1 VVAQRLLERELDV
14 SRRNATMYDGAVE
27 RRALAITGVVQGV
40 GFRPFVHG
48 LASRL
53 KLGGFVTN
61 DAGGVQIEVEGDA
74 HALAAFEH
82 ELTASAPPLA
92 RIESI
97 GRRRIDLRGDRFF
110 RIESSRSDGNR
121 AIYVCPDV
129 ATCDACVR
137 ELFDPLN
144 RRYRYPFINCT
155 ACGPRLTIVTGS
167 PYDRERTTMAPF
179 EMCEQ
184 CRAEYLDAANRRFH
198 AEPIA
203 CADCGPRLHALDSHG
218 HRVDGDPIE
227 TTRRALASGQ
237 VVAVKGL
244 GGFHLACD
252 ARNPLAVT
260 ELRRRKHREEKPF
273 AIMVRDAG
281 AARALCTMAPS
292 EAALLGSGAR
302 PIVLLDVGPDG
313 AAIRDLVAPEAS
325 RLGLLLPYTPVH
337 HLLMAAADGP
347 LVMTSGNRSD
357 EPIATDNEDAR
368 ARLRGIAD
376 LFLVHDRTIRVRC
389 DDSVVRQVGTAPIV
403 LRRSRGYAPGPIRLP
418 FSCRDPI
425 LAVGGQLKN
434 TFAFGRDAQAFVSHH
449 IGDLDDLTAFHA
461 FERDIA
467 LYQRMFEVLPRSV
480 AHDRHPDYA
489 STRFALARP
498 FASRVP
504 VQHHHAHVASC
515 MAEHGLTGPVIGVAW
530 DGAGWGSDDSVWG
543 GEFFVGD
550 ARAVER
556 VAHLRSVAMPGGDRA
571 AREPWR
577 MALAYLHDCGLDARD
592 VLRATGGTNAASAE
606 HHAIVLQMIA
616 RRLNAPMTSSAGRL
630 FDAVAALCG
639 GRQVTTFE
647 GQAAMWLESIAG
659 TVAAEA
665 TYPFDVQQPDGGAIV
680 VDTRPLV
687 RAIVNERLCRVTPE
701 VVARRFHSTLAVI
714 IRTVC
719 DTIRQR
725 TGLCDIVLSG
735 GVFLNGLL
743 TAAVENRLAGDRF
756 RVYRHRVVSPG
767 DGGLSLGQLAVAAAQ
782 QER

>member
-1 VVAQRLLERELDV
+1 
-14 SRRNATMYDGAVE
+14 MYDWAVE
-27 RRALAITGVVQGV
+27 RRALAVTGVVQGV

-61 DAGGVQIEVEGDA
+61 AAGGVHIEVEGDA

-82 ELTASAPPLA
+82 ELAESAPPLA

-97 GRRRIDLRGDRFF
+97 GTRRIDLRGERFF
-110 RIESSRSDGNR
+110 RIESSRSDGDR
-121 AIYVCPDV
+121 SICVCPDV

-137 ELFDPLN
+137 ELFDPAN

-179 EMCEQ
+179 AMCGQ
-184 CRAEYLDAANRRFH
+184 CRTEYLDPANRRFH
-198 AEPIA
+198 AQPIA
-203 CADCGPRLHALDSHG
+203 CADCGPRLHALDRRG
-218 HRVDGDPIE
+218 DRVDGDPIE
-227 TTRRALASGQ
+227 AALRALASGQ
-237 VVAVKGL
+237 IVAVKGL

-252 ARNPLAVT
+252 ARNPFAVT
-260 ELRRRKHREEKPF
+260 ELRRRKRRDEKPF
-273 AIMVRDAG
+273 AIMVRDAA
-281 AARALCTMAPS
+281 AARALCTIAHA

-302 PIVLLDVGPDG
+302 PIVLLDTACGG
-313 AAIRDLVAPEAS
+313 SAIRDLVAPEAS

-337 HLLMAAADGP
+337 HLLLAAADGP
-347 LVMTSGNRSD
+347 LVMTSGNRAD
-357 EPIATDNEDAR
+357 EPIATDNEDAQ
-368 ARLRGIAD
+368 ARLCGIAD
-376 LFLVHDRTIRVRC
+376 LFLVHDRGIRVRC
-389 DDSVVRQVGTAPIV
+389 DDSVVGHAGSAPIV
-403 LRRSRGYAPGPIRLP
+403 VRRSRGYAPAPIPLP
-418 FSCRDPI
+418 FSCRHPI

-434 TFAFGRDAQAFVSHH
+434 TFALGRDTQAFVSHH
-449 IGDLDDLTAFHA
+449 IGDLDELTAVHA

-467 LYQRMFEVLPRSV
+467 LYERMFEVQPRIA

-498 FASRVP
+498 FASRVA

-530 DGAGWGSDDSVWG
+530 DGAGLGNDGSVWG

-556 VAHLRSVAMPGGDRA
+556 VAHLRYVAMPGGDRA

-577 MALAYLHDCGLDARD
+577 MALAYLHDGGLDAPD
-592 VLRATGGTNAASAE
+592 VLRATGVATAAPAE
-606 HHAIVLQMIA
+606 PHGIILQMIA
-616 RRLNAPMTSSAGRL
+616 RRVNAPMTSSAGRL

-639 GRQVTTFE
+639 GRHVTTFE

-659 TVAAEA
+659 TVAGEVS
-665 TYPFDVQQPDGGAIV
+665 YPFTCHRPDGGAIV

-687 RAIVNERLCRVTPE
+687 RAVANDRLCGVAPA
-701 VVARRFHSTLAVI
+701 VVARRFHSTLAEIV
-714 IRTVC
+714 RAVC

-725 TGLCDIVLSG
+725 TRLSDVVLSG
-735 GVFLNGLL
+735 GVFLNGVL

-756 RVYRHRVVSPG
+756 QVYRHRVVSPG

-782 QER
+782 QEH